1 MKRIVVLALL
11 LLAAASVYALGSP
24 ETNDVPEEYEIA
36 DTWYDGAPIIE
47 DAEGTEY
54 YLASESEAYRI
65 YEGKPRNYND
75 RKGKQYMY
83 CHDAVADVYIPM
95 RGEDG
100 DLEKQLKRK
109 DTEERIPYM
118 LDNVFIIPAA
128 VDTIAPETMTSYY
141 SEIIVRDGNETFA
154 VLDDGLYDK
163 TTKTLV
169 RTPRLSFNDEFE
181 IPEGITGIGP
191 YAING
196 ADSNG
201 KSPLITIPSSVT
213 HIDPDAFRDCTG
225 CRLSFSEVSPDADF
239 TIDGGIVYDRDR
251 TMIIYAIPVGNV
263 YFGSSGIA
271 LPDTLL
277 SIPDDFA
284 EGVGRTFSVTIPDSV
299 RHIGDMAFAG
309 EHHETNYT
317 LGSRT
322 WTDSKT
328 KRITICGDL
337 PEDLESIGVG
347 AFEYAVF
354 DDGTITIPA
363 AISRIPNAA
372 FLGIIGVDSIVIPS
386 AVKSIGYGAFR
397 ESSIRNVVISD
408 GVESIEDNA
417 FRDMPKLGSINIPS
431 SVASIGEDIL
441 AGSVEA
447 EIVIDESCPVY
458 DEIKEQYGE
467 QIKETV
473 DWLQ

>member
-284 EGVGRTFSVTIPDSV
+284 EG
-299 RHIGDMAFAG
+299 
-309 EHHETNYT
+309 YT